1 MIQMR
6 RALKVIVPLGVL
18 LVVSVGLIS
27 IFRLSRHPVGQDDRI
42 SPVDVAGRVTLRF
55 DGCAANRAVFLFENG
70 LDRPIYARVH
80 SVEWKEFQEARLQ
93 YGLHKVFYKA
103 PTATDF
109 QYVGPMSD
117 AVDSFRPVLPHEIVR
132 YGVDLWKGPG
142 DYKVTV
148 PYMEDAEVARGLNE
162 NWVAMVKEQL
172 ERVNGAWREV
182 SSAVVTNNCQ

>member
-1 MIQMR
+1 MR
-6 RALKVIVPLGVL
+6 RTLKVVL
-18 LVVSVGLIS
+18 LFVLLMVGVGLIS
-27 IFRLSRHPVGQDDRI
+27 KFRFSQRSVAQDDRI
-42 SPVDVAGRVTLRF
+42 PPADVAGRVSLRF
-55 DGCAANRAVFLFENG
+55 DGCTGNRGVFLFENG
-70 LDRPIYARVH
+70 LDRPVYARVH
-80 SVEWKEFQEARLQ
+80 SVEWREFQQARLQ

-109 QYVGPMSD
+109 QYVGPMFD
-117 AVDSFRPVLPHEIVR
+117 AVDSFRAVLPHESVR

-172 ERVNGAWREV
+172 GRVNGAWKEV